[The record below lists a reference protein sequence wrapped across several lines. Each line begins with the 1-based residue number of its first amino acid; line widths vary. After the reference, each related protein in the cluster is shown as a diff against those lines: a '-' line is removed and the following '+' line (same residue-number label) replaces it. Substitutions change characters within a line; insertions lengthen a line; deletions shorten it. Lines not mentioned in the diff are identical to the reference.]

1 MWRLDAD
8 TREASIGCAVA
19 DLDFHS
25 GCRENTPGPRGGVF
39 EKGMVIDGEHVYQPG
54 FNALFYVFMYIACS

>member
-8 TREASIGCAVA
+8 TREASIGCSVA
-19 DLDFHS
+19 DPDFHR

-39 EKGMVIDGEHVYQPG
+39 EKAMVIDGGACQP
-54 FNALFYVFMYIACS
+54 IA